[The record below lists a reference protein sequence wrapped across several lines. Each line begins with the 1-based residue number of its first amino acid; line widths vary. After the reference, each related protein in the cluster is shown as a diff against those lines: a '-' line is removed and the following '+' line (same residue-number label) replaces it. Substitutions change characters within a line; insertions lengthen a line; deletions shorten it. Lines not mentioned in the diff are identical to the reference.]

1 MKQKQAFGIRVH
13 PDLIQTL
20 EEIVDNENEKNPF
33 SNITRSE
40 VVERA
45 IIRYIDYYKRWNR
58 WN

>member
-1 MKQKQAFGIRVH
+1 MKKKQAFGIRVH
-13 PDLIQTL
+13 PDLIQNL

-58 WN
+58 